1 MELQFYHILIPF
13 LPLAGF
19 MLNILLG
26 KEVLRDKAHWPA
38 VLSVGGSWVCS
49 LLALRDVMAGKIVD
63 ADLYSWIVSGTFKVG
78 VGFLI
83 DPLTAVMLIVVTT
96 CATLIHIYAIGYMRG
111 DTGYYRFFAYL
122 NLFTFCM
129 LMLVLGNNFL
139 QLYFGWEG
147 VGLCSYFLIG
157 YYFNKKSAADAGK
170 KAFIVNRFGD
180 FGFGIGV
187 FMIFLTFGTLHYAD
201 IFSNVSILVGQRVN
215 FLGLDVDL
223 PTLIALLLFCGSIG
237 KSAQL
242 PLHVWLPD
250 AMEGPTPVSALIHAA
265 TMVTAGVFLVARC
278 SPIFNLSEFAMNTV
292 ALVGA
297 ATSLFAATIAITQN
311 DIKRIIAYST
321 CSHLGLMFLACG
333 VGAYAA
339 GIFHLYTHAFFK
351 ALLFL
356 AAGSV
361 IHAVHTNNIQEM
373 GGLKKYMP
381 ITYAVFILAALSAA
395 GVPGFSGFF
404 SKDEII
410 WSAYAAHTNV
420 GKIVWLMGTA
430 VAFFTPFYTFRLIF
444 LTFHGTYRGGHH
456 ADAHGHSSSHGSGH
470 DSTHGS
476 GHDSSHGS
484 GHDAHGS
491 HHIHESPKIMTVPL
505 MFLAIGAVA
514 AGWVGIP
521 PILGGGAHFAEFLKP
536 VVGHPEFHGTHAEEW
551 TVMGISTTIAL
562 LGIVL
567 AALFYLRKSA
577 LPERIAKTFRGVYT
591 VLYNKY
597 FIDELYH
604 YTIVKPTMWIANNI
618 LVAITDA
625 KMIEGLVNGV
635 PGAIGRF
642 SQSLRKIQTGL
653 VEHYGIFMAAGA
665 VFVIALLLLMR

>member
-1 MELQFYHILIPF
+1 MKYYLLIPF
-13 LPLAGF
+13 LPLAAF
-19 MLNILLG
+19 LINILLG
-26 KEVLRDKAHWPA
+26 KEVLRDKAHWPSILA
-38 VLSVGGSWVCS
+38 VVGAWLVTIFNV
-49 LLALRDVMAGKIVD
+49 LPQVMAGKIINE
-63 ADLYSWIVSGTFKVG
+63 DLYTWIASGTFNVS

-83 DPLTAVMLIVVTT
+83 DPLTAVMLVVVTT
-96 CATLIHIYAIGYMRG
+96 CASLIHIYAVGYMHG
-111 DTGYYRFFAYL
+111 DSGYYRFFAYL
-122 NLFTFCM
+122 SLFTFCM
-129 LMLVLGNNFL
+129 LMLVMGNNFL

-187 FMIFLTFGTLHYAD
+187 FMVFLTFGTLHYAPV
-201 IFSNVSILVGQRVN
+201 FANVAGIAGQTVN
-215 FLGLDVDL
+215 FLGWNVDL
-223 PTLIALLLFCGSIG
+223 PTLIALLLFCGAVG

-278 SPIFNLSEFAMNTV
+278 SPIFNLSEVAMITV

-297 ATSLFAATIAITQN
+297 TTSLFAASIAITQN

-361 IHAVHTNNIQEM
+361 IHSVHTNDIQEM
-373 GGLKKYMP
+373 GGLKKYLP
-381 ITYAVFILAALSAA
+381 ITYAVFVIAALSAG

-410 WSAYAAHTNV
+410 WSAYASHSPV

-430 VAFFTPFYTFRLIF
+430 VAFFTPLYTFRLIF
-444 LTFHGTYRGGHH
+444 LTFHGKFRGGHH
-456 ADAHGHSSSHGSGH
+456 EEHGAHGAH
-470 DSTHGS
+470 DSHHG
-476 GHDSSHGS
+476 D
-484 GHDAHGS
+484 
-491 HHIHESPKIMTVPL
+491 HHIHESPKVMTIPL
-505 MFLAIGAVA
+505 MILAFGAVA

-551 TVMGISTTIAL
+551 AVMSLSTGIAL
-562 LGIVL
+562 FGIVV
-567 AALFYLRKSA
+567 AAFLYLRKTD
-577 LPERIAKTFRGVYT
+577 LPERIAKSFSGVYNL
-591 VLYNKY
+591 LYHKY
-597 FIDELYH
+597 YIDELYN
-604 YTIVKPTMWIANNI
+604 YTIIKPTLWIASNV
-618 LVAITDA
+618 LVAVTDA
-625 KMIEGLVNGV
+625 KIIEGIVNGV
-635 PGAIGRF
+635 PGAIGKF
-642 SQSLRKIQTGL
+642 SGKLRKIQTGL
-653 VEHYGIFMAAGA
+653 AQHYGIFMAAGA
-665 VFVIALLLLMR
+665 FFIIAVVLLLR

>member
-19 MLNILLG
+19 IINILLG
-26 KEVLRDKAHWPA
+26 KDVTRYQSHWPA
-38 VLSVGGSWVCS
+38 VLSVAGSWVCS
-49 LLALRDVMAGKIVD
+49 LLTLRDVMAGKIID
-63 ADLYSWIVSGTFKVG
+63 ADLYSWIVSGTFKVA

-96 CATLIHIYAIGYMRG
+96 CATLIHIYAVGYMHG

-187 FMIFLTFGTLHYAD
+187 FMVFLTFGTLHYSEV
-201 IFSNVSILVGQRVN
+201 FPNVSMMIGQRVN
-215 FLGLDVDL
+215 FLGWNVDL
-223 PTLIALLLFCGSIG
+223 PTLIALLLFCGAVG
-237 KSAQL
+237 KSAQI

-278 SPIFNLSEFAMNTV
+278 SPIFNLSAVAMNVV
-292 ALVGA
+292 AVIGA
-297 ATSLFAATIAITQN
+297 LTMFFAATIAIVQN
-311 DIKRIIAYST
+311 DIKRVIAYST
-321 CSHLGLMFLACG
+321 CSHLGYMFLACG

-356 AAGSV
+356 SAGSV

-373 GGLKKYMP
+373 GGLRKYMP
-381 ITYAVFILAALSAA
+381 ITYAVFIIGGLSA
-395 GVPGFSGFF
+395 GGFPGLSGFF

-410 WSAYAAHTNV
+410 WSAYAAHTPV
-420 GKIVWLMGTA
+420 GTFVWILALAG
-430 VAFFTPFYTFRLIF
+430 AFFTPFYTFRLIF
-444 LTFHGTYRGGHH
+444 LTFHGKNRGVHH
-456 ADAHGHSSSHGSGH
+456 EEQGHGSGH
-470 DSTHGS
+470 DS
-476 GHDSSHGS
+476 
-484 GHDAHGS
+484 HGS
-491 HHIHESPKIMTVPL
+491 HHGEHHFHESPKVMTIPL
-505 MFLAIGAVA
+505 MLLAVGAVA
-514 AGWVGIP
+514 AGWIGIP

-536 VVGHPEFHGTHAEEW
+536 VVGHPEFHGTHAEEFG
-551 TVMGISTTIAL
+551 VMGLSTTLAL
-562 LGIVL
+562 IGLGL
-567 AALFYLRKSA
+567 AAFLYLRTTD
-577 LPERIAKTFRGVYT
+577 LPVRIARAFKGLYT
-591 VLYNKY
+591 ILYNKY
-597 FIDELYH
+597 YIDELYH
-604 YTIVKPTMWIANNI
+604 HTIIKPTMWIANNI

-625 KMIEGLVNGV
+625 KIIEGIVNGV
-635 PGAIGRF
+635 PGAIGKF

-665 VFVIALLLLMR
+665 VFIIALVLLLR

>member
-1 MELQFYHILIPF
+1 MKLYLLIPF
-13 LPLAGF
+13 LPLTAF
-19 MLNILLG
+19 IINILLG
-26 KEVLRDKAHWPA
+26 KEVLRDKAHWPSILA
-38 VLSVGGSWVCS
+38 VVGSFFITITSV
-49 LLALRDVMAGKIVD
+49 LPQITAGKIINE
-63 ADLYSWIVSGTFKVG
+63 DLYTWIVSGTFNAS

-96 CATLIHIYAIGYMRG
+96 CASLIHIYAVGYMHG

-122 NLFTFCM
+122 SLFTFFM
-129 LMLVLGNNFL
+129 LMLIMANNFL

-187 FMIFLTFGTLHYAD
+187 FMIFLTFGTLHYVPVFANAATM
-201 IFSNVSILVGQRVN
+201 IGKTVN
-215 FLGLDVDL
+215 LLGWNVDL
-223 PTLIALLLFCGSIG
+223 PTLIALLLFCGAVG
-237 KSAQL
+237 KSAQI

-292 ALVGA
+292 AIIGA
-297 ATSLFAATIAITQN
+297 LTMFFAATIAIVQN

-321 CSHLGLMFLACG
+321 CSHLGYMFLACG

-361 IHAVHTNNIQEM
+361 IHAVHTNDIQEM
-373 GGLKKYMP
+373 GGLKKYLP
-381 ITYAVFILAALSAA
+381 ITYAVFVIAGLSA
-395 GVPGFSGFF
+395 GGFPGLSGFF

-410 WSAYAAHTNV
+410 WSAYAAHTPV
-420 GKIVWLMGTA
+420 GKFVWILALAG
-430 VAFFTPFYTFRLIF
+430 AFFTPFYTFRLIF
-444 LTFHGTYRGGHH
+444 LTFHGKNRGGH
-456 ADAHGHSSSHGSGH
+456 DEHGHGSGH
-470 DSTHGS
+470 GSHHGE
-476 GHDSSHGS
+476 
-484 GHDAHGS
+484 
-491 HHIHESPKIMTVPL
+491 HHIHESPWVMTIPL
-505 MFLAIGAVA
+505 MLLAVGAVA
-514 AGWVGIP
+514 AGWIGIP

-536 VVGHPEFHGTHAEEW
+536 VVGHPEFHGTHAEEFG
-551 TVMGISTTIAL
+551 VMGLSTTLAL
-562 LGIVL
+562 IGLGL
-567 AALFYLRKSA
+567 AAFLYLRKTD
-577 LPERIAKTFRGVYT
+577 LPEKIAKQFSPIYKT
-591 VLYNKY
+591 LYHKY
-597 FIDELYH
+597 YVDELYN
-604 YTIVKPTMWIANNI
+604 YTIVQPTLWIAKKI

-625 KMIEGLVNGV
+625 KIIEGVVNGV
-635 PGAIGRF
+635 PGSIGWF
-642 SQSLRKIQTGL
+642 SGKLRKVQTGL
-653 VEHYGIFMAAGA
+653 AQHYGIFMAAGA
-665 VFVIALLLLMR
+665 VFIIALVLLLR

>member
-19 MLNILLG
+19 IINILLG
-26 KEVLRDKAHWPA
+26 KEVTRYKAHWPA
-38 VLSVGGSWVCS
+38 VLFVAGSWVCS
-49 LLALRDVMAGKIVD
+49 LFALRDVMAGKIVN
-63 ADLYSWIVSGTFKVG
+63 ADLYSWIVSGTFKVS

-96 CATLIHIYAIGYMRG
+96 CATLIHIYAIGYMHG
-111 DTGYYRFFAYL
+111 DTGYYRFFAYM

-129 LMLVLGNNFL
+129 LMLVTGNNFL

-157 YYFNKKSAADAGK
+157 YYFDKKSAADAGK

-180 FGFGIGV
+180 FGFGLGV
-187 FMIFLTFGTLHYAD
+187 FMIFLTFGTLHYTD
-201 IFSNVSILVGQRVN
+201 VFSNVSLMVGQRVN
-215 FLGLDVDL
+215 FLGWNADL
-223 PTLIALLLFCGSIG
+223 PTLVALLLFCGAVG
-237 KSAQL
+237 KSAQI

-278 SPIFNLSEFAMNTV
+278 SPIFNLSEVAMNVV
-292 ALVGA
+292 AVIGA
-297 ATSLFAATIAITQN
+297 LTMFFAATIAVVQN

-321 CSHLGLMFLACG
+321 CSHLGYMFLACG

-356 AAGSV
+356 SAGSV

-381 ITYAVFILAALSAA
+381 ITYAVFVIGALSA
-395 GVPGFSGFF
+395 GGFPGLSGFF

-410 WSAYAAHTNV
+410 WSAYAAHTPV
-420 GKIVWLMGTA
+420 GTFVWILALAG
-430 VAFFTPFYTFRLIF
+430 AFFTPFYTFRLIF
-444 LTFHGTYRGGHH
+444 LTFHGKNRGVHH
-456 ADAHGHSSSHGSGH
+456 EEHG
-470 DSTHGS
+470 
-476 GHDSSHGS
+476 
-484 GHDAHGS
+484 HGS
-491 HHIHESPKIMTVPL
+491 HHGEHHFHESPKVMTIPL
-505 MFLAIGAVA
+505 MLLAVGAVA
-514 AGWVGIP
+514 AGWIGIP

-551 TVMGISTTIAL
+551 GVMGLSTTLAL
-562 LGIVL
+562 IGLGL
-567 AALFYLRKSA
+567 AAFLYLRTTD
-577 LPERIAKTFRGVYT
+577 LPVRIGKAFKGLYT
-591 VLYNKY
+591 ILYNKY
-597 FIDELYH
+597 YIDELYN
-604 YTIVKPTMWIANNI
+604 YTIIRPTMWFANHV

-625 KMIEGLVNGV
+625 KIIEGIVNGV

-665 VFVIALLLLMR
+665 VFIIALALLLR

>member
-19 MLNILLG
+19 IVNLLLG
-26 KEVLRDKAHWPA
+26 KEVTRYKAHWPA
-38 VLSVGGSWVCS
+38 VLSVAGSWVCS
-49 LLALRDVMAGKIVD
+49 LFALRDVMAGKIIN
-63 ADLYSWIVSGTFKVG
+63 ADLYSWIVSGTFKVS

-96 CATLIHIYAIGYMRG
+96 CATLIHIYAIGYMHG
-111 DTGYYRFFAYL
+111 DTGYYRFFAYM

-129 LMLVLGNNFL
+129 LMLVIGNNFL

-187 FMIFLTFGTLHYAD
+187 FMIFLTFGTLHYSEV
-201 IFSNVSILVGQRVN
+201 FSNVSVMIGQRVN
-215 FLGLDVDL
+215 FLGWIVDL
-223 PTLIALLLFCGSIG
+223 PTLIALLLFCGAVG
-237 KSAQL
+237 KSAQI

-278 SPIFNLSEFAMNTV
+278 SPIFNLSEVAMNVV
-292 ALVGA
+292 AVIGA
-297 ATSLFAATIAITQN
+297 LTMFFAATIAAVQN

-321 CSHLGLMFLACG
+321 CSHLGYMFLACG

-361 IHAVHTNNIQEM
+361 IHAVHTNDIQEM
-373 GGLKKYMP
+373 GGLKKYLP
-381 ITYAVFILAALSAA
+381 ITYAVFIIAGLSA
-395 GVPGFSGFF
+395 GGFPGLSGFF

-410 WSAYAAHTNV
+410 WSAYAAHTPV
-420 GKIVWLMGTA
+420 GKFVWILALAG
-430 VAFFTPFYTFRLIF
+430 AFFTPFYTFRLIF
-444 LTFHGTYRGGHH
+444 LTFHGKNRGGQHEE
-456 ADAHGHSSSHGSGH
+456 HGHGSSHGAH
-470 DSTHGS
+470 HGE
-476 GHDSSHGS
+476 
-484 GHDAHGS
+484 

-505 MFLAIGAVA
+505 MFLAVGAVA
-514 AGWVGIP
+514 AGWIGIP

-551 TVMGISTTIAL
+551 GVMALSTSLVFI
-562 LGIVL
+562 GL
-567 AALFYLRKSA
+567 ATAAFLYLRKTD
-577 LPERIAKTFRGVYT
+577 LPDRIAKTFKGLYNI
-591 VLYNKY
+591 LYNKY
-597 FIDELYH
+597 YIDELYH
-604 YTIVKPTMWIANNI
+604 YTIIKPTMWIASNI

-625 KMIEGLVNGV
+625 KIIEGIVNGV

-665 VFVIALLLLMR
+665 VFIIALVLLLR